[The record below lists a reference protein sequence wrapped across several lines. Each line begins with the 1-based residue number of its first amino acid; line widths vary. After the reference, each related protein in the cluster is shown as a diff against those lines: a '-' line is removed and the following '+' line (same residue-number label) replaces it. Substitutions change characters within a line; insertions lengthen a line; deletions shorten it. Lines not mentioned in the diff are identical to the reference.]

1 LLDLLNEYAPKTSY
15 LRGTKM
21 FIRAKVN
28 GQLHVKQVTEIYK
41 NKCMQMKQTNCFKN
55 TIYSLS
61 VASGDKLILFREKS

>member
-1 LLDLLNEYAPKTSY
+1 
-15 LRGTKM
+15 M